1 MKQYLYRLAFCCIAA
16 LTPYVALAQTYSV
29 SGTLLDSKDN
39 SSLIEVNVILTTGK
53 DSTSKLGAVTDV
65 SGVFSITNVPPG
77 RYVLKAVYLG
87 YKTIT
92 QNVNVTNN
100 NVNVGTLKM
109 NAGTNELKTV
119 TIKTTQIRATQLG
132 DTTQFNA
139 DAFKTH
145 PDATAEDLVTKM
157 PGVTS
162 DNSGVKVNGET
173 VQQVY
178 VDGKPF
184 FGTDPTLALKNL
196 PSEVIDKIQV
206 FDKLSDQAQ
215 FTGFDDGNS
224 QKTINIITKKNK
236 SNGEFGKVYGAYGT
250 DGRYIAGE
258 SLNYFDGDTRL
269 SLIGL
274 SNNINQQNFSSQD
287 ILGISGGGGG
297 NRGGSGGRGGSS
309 SNNFL
314 VGQQGGITN
323 TNSVGLNYSDNWGK
337 KIKVTGSYFF
347 NSTDNTT
354 NTQLNRD
361 YFSNSDT
368 ALTYGETD
376 YAKTTNLNHRVNF
389 RFEYTID
396 SFNSLIITPNI
407 SFQNNS
413 ASTTQADTTT
423 SSNLKGDTTFSKVAA
438 NNFNSSNYSGY
449 SFANNILFQH
459 KFHKPRR
466 TISVNLSTSIN
477 EKSGSGST
485 ISTSGLL
492 DSILTSSLNDNY
504 TLYNNAAS
512 YSASINYTEPLG
524 KKGQLQFV
532 YNPSYT
538 KSKADQETYTLDPLT
553 QQYTDHDTLLSNKY
567 TNTYTT
573 QKAGVSYRIGDRKLN
588 FAIGFNVQSATLQG
602 QQVFPYDSAT
612 NPKPFES
619 ILPNAFF
626 NYRFADGRNLRIM
639 YRTSTTAPSV
649 SQLQNVI
656 NITNPLLLTTGNPNL
671 RQDFEQTLIVRY
683 GLTKVKNAR
692 TFLLYLYAQNI
703 NNYVANS
710 TSQYNA
716 NTTLS
721 DGITINKGS
730 QLTLPVNLNGYWS
743 DKAFLTYGIPADFI
757 KSNINLNGGASYTR
771 NPGLINGQ
779 ESFSNNYAPTAGV
792 VISSNVSENLDFTFS
807 YTGNYNF
814 VNNTLQSQATN
825 NYYSHTLA
833 AKINWIF
840 FKGVVLNTNIA
851 ESYYSTLT
859 NTSGNE
865 NYILWTSYLGY
876 KFLKSKALEAR
887 VTAYD
892 MLNQNKSI
900 SRTVTDTYIEN
911 STTQVLKQYFL
922 FTLTYTIRNF
932 KGALPDQNKN
942 RPSDGSGHFHG
953 DGPPPGGMPGSP
965 GGAPGGGGPG
975 GGGPPPGGGGFGN

>member
-1 MKQYLYRLAFCCIAA
+1 MYLNGHDTAMKHLLCKLALYCFIA
-16 LTPYVALAQTYSV
+16 LVPSVVAAQTYSV
-29 SGTLLDSKDN
+29 TGTLLDNKDN
-39 SSLIEVNVILTTGK
+39 STLIGVTVFAYPINDSNNKTGG
-53 DSTSKLGAVTDV
+53 STDANGL
-65 SGVFSITNVPPG
+65 FSIDGLRPG
-77 RYVLKAVYLG
+77 TYVFKALYIG
-87 YKTIT
+87 YETIK
-92 QNVNVTNN
+92 QNVTIKGANVSL
-100 NVNVGTLKM
+100 GTLKM
-109 NAGTNELKTV
+109 KTSNNVLSDV
-119 TIKTTQIRATQLG
+119 TIKSTQIRATQLG

-162 DNSGVKVNGET
+162 DNSGVKVNGES

-184 FGTDPTLALKNL
+184 FGTDPTLALRNL

-236 SNGEFGKVYGAYGT
+236 SNGEFGKIYAGYGT
-250 DGRYIAGE
+250 DDRYIAGE
-258 SLNYFDGDTRL
+258 TINYFNGDRRI

-287 ILGISGGGGG
+287 ILGVTGGGGG

-309 SNNFL
+309 ANNFL

-323 TNSVGLNYSDNWGK
+323 TNSIGLNYSDNWGK

-347 NSTDNTT
+347 NSTDNTN
-354 NTQLNRD
+354 NTQLDRD
-361 YFSNSDT
+361 YFTGNADST
-368 ALTYGETD
+368 LTYGEKDHSET
-376 YAKTTNLNHRVNF
+376 KNLNHRVNF

-396 SFNSLIITPNI
+396 SFNSIIITPNI
-407 SFQNNS
+407 SFQNN
-413 ASTTQADTTT
+413 
-423 SSNLKGDTTFSKVAA
+423 
-438 NNFNSSNYSGY
+438 NSSTSQVDTSNTSVTNAAGTTLSQLVGNNVNGNNYSGY
-449 SFANNILFQH
+449 SSSNNILFQH

-466 TISVNLSTSIN
+466 TISLNLSNSLN
-477 EKSGSGST
+477 EKSGSGYTFSSNGPIGEVPSILNDSST
-485 ISTSGLL
+485 I
-492 DSILTSSLNDNY
+492 
-504 TLYNNAAS
+504 YNNSAS
-512 YSASINYTEPLG
+512 YSANLGYTEPIG
-524 KKGQLQFV
+524 KKGQLMFS

-538 KSKADQETYTLDPLT
+538 KSRADQETKRQDSTTSVFL
-553 QQYTDHDTLLSNKY
+553 HDDLLSNKY
-567 TNTYTT
+567 DNTYMT

-588 FAIGFNVQSATLQG
+588 FAIGVNFQSATLQG
-602 QQVFPYDSAT
+602 QQYYPYDTST

-639 YRTSTTAPSV
+639 YRTNTVAPGI

-656 NITNPLLLTTGNPNL
+656 NISNPLLLTTGNQDL
-671 RQDFEQTLIVRY
+671 RQDFEQTLTVRY
-683 GLTKVKNAR
+683 GLTKAKSAR

-703 NNYVANS
+703 SHYIANATVLFNKDS
-710 TSQYNA
+710 V
-716 NTTLS
+716 LP
-721 DGITINKGS
+721 DGVKINKGS
-730 QLTLPVNLNGYWS
+730 QLTYPVNLNGYWNTR
-743 DKAFLTYGIPADFI
+743 AFLTYGIPADFI
-757 KSNINLNGGASYTR
+757 KSNINLNGGINYSR
-771 NPGLINGQ
+771 SPGKIGGQ
-779 ESFSNNYAPTAGV
+779 ESFSNNYAPTAGIV
-792 VISSNVSENLDFTFS
+792 VSSNISENVDFTLS

-825 NYYSHTLA
+825 NYYSHVVSGKVNIILL
-833 AKINWIF
+833 
-840 FKGVVLNTNIA
+840 KGIVLNSNIA
-851 ESYYSTLT
+851 ETYYSTLN
-859 NTSGNE
+859 NTSANE
-865 NYILWTSYLGY
+865 NYILWTTYLGY
-876 KFLKSKALEAR
+876 KFLKNKALEAR

-911 STTQVLKQYFL
+911 STTQVLKQYFM

-932 KGALPDQNKN
+932 KGALPDQPQN
-942 RPSDGSGHFHG
+942 RPD
-953 DGPPPGGMPGSP
+953 DGGMHMH
-965 GGAPGGGGPG
+965 GGPGGGPG
-975 GGGPPPGGGGFGN
+975 GGGMGGPPPGGGGFGN